1 MNIGQQL
8 LHMEISKLFGS
19 IRKRRRKKMFLYL
32 INDNENSF
40 EYVIDCLASFVP
52 MCNKLKAEQ
61 IAMITNNVG
70 ECSIY
75 SGFAPD
81 IYLIY
86 TAFIKTGL
94 NVEIR
99 EYNKKK

>member
-1 MNIGQQL
+1 
-8 LHMEISKLFGS
+8 MEISKLFGS
-19 IRKRRRKKMFLYL
+19 TKRRRRKRMYLYL

-40 EYVIDCLASFVP
+40 EYVIDCLTSFVP

-61 IAMITNNVG
+61 LAMITNNVG

-86 TAFIKTGL
+86 TTFIKTGL

-99 EYNKKK
+99 EYNKKN

>member
-1 MNIGQQL
+1 MIIGQQQ

-19 IRKRRRKKMFLYL
+19 TKRRRRKRMYLYL
-32 INDNENSF
+32 INDNKNSF
-40 EYVIDCLASFVP
+40 DYVIDCLTSFIP

-61 IAMITNNVG
+61 IAMITSNVG
-70 ECSIY
+70 ECSIW

-81 IYLIY
+81 IYLLY

-99 EYNKKK
+99 EYNKKN